1 MEKRMVSA
9 ISLYR
14 SSKYRRK
21 ILSCMQGS
29 TMTPSEISKSVNI
42 RLNHVSMMLT
52 NLKEAD
58 LVVCLNEESKRG
70 RLYELTELGKKVV
83 AHENGNAR

>member
-1 MEKRMVSA
+1 
-9 ISLYR
+9 
-14 SSKYRRK
+14 
-21 ILSCMQGS
+21 
-29 TMTPSEISKSVNI
+29 MTPSEISKSVNI